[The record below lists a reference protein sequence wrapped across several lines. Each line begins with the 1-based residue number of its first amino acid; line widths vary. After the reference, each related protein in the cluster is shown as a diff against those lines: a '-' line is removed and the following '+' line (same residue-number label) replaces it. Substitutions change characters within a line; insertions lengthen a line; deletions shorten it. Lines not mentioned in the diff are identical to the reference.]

1 MEKTIKSEI
10 IYKGKIITV
19 LKDDVSLEK
28 KDGLEVNAIR
38 EVVLHNG
45 GACALVRTK
54 DNKIMFV
61 KQYRYTI
68 KDYLYELP
76 AGKIDSN
83 ENPNVTIVRELE
95 EEVGI
100 KATKVESLGRIVLSP
115 GFSNEYIYLYYV
127 DEYEKSNVNFD
138 EDEELEYFEFTID
151 EVLEMI
157 KNGVIYDAKSVALIM
172 MLKDRF
178 L

>member
-1 MEKTIKSEI
+1 
-10 IYKGKIITV
+10 
-19 LKDDVSLEK
+19 
-28 KDGLEVNAIR
+28 
-38 EVVLHNG
+38 
-45 GACALVRTK
+45 
-54 DNKIMFV
+54 MFV

-127 DEYEKSNVNFD
+127 DEYEQSNVNFD